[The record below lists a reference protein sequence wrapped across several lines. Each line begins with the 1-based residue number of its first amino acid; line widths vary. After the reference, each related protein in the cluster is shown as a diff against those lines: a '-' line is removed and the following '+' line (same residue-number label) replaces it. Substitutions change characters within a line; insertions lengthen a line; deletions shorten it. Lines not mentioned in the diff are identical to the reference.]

1 MVVSK
6 EFIRFAPRDLLC
18 QVIAILCPFWAELHN
33 TLVPVRRE
41 LACFILTPPYFY
53 VTIMENIFEEQVKS
67 ELKSM
72 DQRLYDM
79 EEKINSI
86 DTKLT
91 QVIDAILGNPLTK
104 QGGFVKDIEFLEEKI
119 ADLEKKV
126 EKQEDFKKKVYWVA
140 AVIGTLV
147 IGAEYITKIFANL
160 TN

>member
-1 MVVSK
+1 
-6 EFIRFAPRDLLC
+6 
-18 QVIAILCPFWAELHN
+18 
-33 TLVPVRRE
+33 
-41 LACFILTPPYFY
+41 
-53 VTIMENIFEEQVKS
+53 
-67 ELKSM
+67 M

-104 QGGFVKDIEFLEEKI
+104 QGGFVKDIEYLEDKI

-126 EKQEDFKKKVYWVA
+126 EKHDDFKKKVYWA
-140 AVIGTLV
+140 AAIIGILV
-147 IGAEYITKIFANL
+147 VGAEYLTKIFANL